1 MIHVGIDLHS
11 NNMVIVAINSNGKV
25 VREAKIP
32 TSPKA
37 LDEFFS
43 GFNEP
48 VQAVV
53 ECTSFWYWLS
63 DWCRNHNIPLTLAH
77 SKMVKAISYAKVK
90 TDKVDAKTLAELLR
104 ADLIPEAYQAKPDR
118 RALRELTRGRLRMI
132 QRRGKLQSTLW
143 SAAAKYNIQISR
155 DQWRYPDQ
163 LQQWLQPQLP
173 AEAHLQAGLLLEQ
186 IIQIQGHIHH
196 LEEAIEAQEA
206 FTWELE
212 LLRPVPGI
220 GLVNGWSILAEIGDI
235 SRFPSDKQFV
245 SSCRLVPGS
254 SDSGGKHRHKTG
266 SKDGNKY
273 LRLAFGQAAIGGY
286 THYKPV
292 KKFYRK
298 VKRRSGRQV
307 ARTVVAKELA
317 RIVWHVLSKQEPYK
331 GFKGQ
336 LTKAAFHPYWPRP
349 INPRV

>member
-37 LDEFFS
+37 LQEFFS
-43 GFNEP
+43 GFDEP

-63 DWCRNHNIPLTLAH
+63 DWCTDNNIPLTLAH

-104 ADLIPEAYQAKPDR
+104 ADLIPEAYQAKPAR

-132 QRRGKLQSTLW
+132 QWRGKLQSTLW
-143 SAAAKYNIQISR
+143 SLAAKYNVQIGR
-155 DQWRYPDQ
+155 DQWRYPGK
-163 LQQWLQPQLP
+163 LQQWLGPQLP
-173 AEAHLQAGLLLEQ
+173 PAANLQAELMLQQ
-186 IIQIQGHIHH
+186 ISQLQVHIHR
-196 LEEAIEAQEA
+196 LEEEIEQQLPFDEA
-206 FTWELE
+206 VRRLMEL
-212 LLRPVPGI
+212 PGMGI
-220 GLVNGWSILAEIGDI
+220 VGAWTILAEIGDI
-235 SRFPSDKQFV
+235 TRFPSAKQFT
-245 SSCRLVPGS
+245 SYCRLVPGS
-254 SDSGGKHRHKTG
+254 EDSGGHRRHKSG

-273 LRLAFGQAAIGGY
+273 LRIAFGQAAISAY
-286 THYKPV
+286 THYKVV

-298 VKRRSGRQV
+298 IKKRSGRQV

-317 RIVWHVLSKQEPYK
+317 KIVWHMLSKNEQYK

-336 LTKAAFHPYWPRP
+336 PTRVASQTCWPRP
-349 INPRV
+349 ISPSA